1 MRVRTA
7 DRRQAIVDAAMQVF
21 REVGYER
28 ASMAMI
34 SVRVGGSKATLYRYF
49 ASKEE
54 LFAAAMIAEM
64 DDRAKEAI
72 TLLDASRPDVAQVLK
87 RFGADYIAFI
97 TSPEALSLIRTAIAE
112 GVSSGLGA
120 KLYEMGAE
128 RAWRDMADYI
138 ARLQEQGLI
147 KPIDPR
153 VAAAH
158 LKGLLEAG
166 MLEPQLFGANAWFT
180 AGDAADQAVDAFLAA
195 YGNPQPA

>member
-7 DRRQAIVDAAMQVF
+7 DRRQAIIDAAMQVF

-34 SVRVGGSKATLYRYF
+34 SARVGGSKATLYGYF

-64 DDRAKEAI
+64 DDRAQKAI
-72 TLLDASRPDVAQVLK
+72 ALLDAANPDVAQVFR
-87 RFGADYIAFI
+87 RFATDYIAVI
-97 TSPEALSLIRTAIAE
+97 TSADGLSLIRTAIAE

-120 KLYEMGAE
+120 RLYEMGPE
-128 RAWRDMADYI
+128 RAWRDMANYI
-138 ARLQEQGLI
+138 ARLQEKGLI
-147 KPIDPR
+147 RPIDPR

-158 LKGLLEAG
+158 LKGLIEAG
-166 MLEPQLFGANAWFT
+166 ILEPLLFGARAWFS
-180 AGDAADQAVDAFLAA
+180 AEEAVDHAVEAFLTA
-195 YGNPQPA
+195 YGNHQRA